1 MKYFNST
8 FIVYDYTC
16 NDYTG
21 KIVQY
26 QELQKVYACYCNNG
40 DYHQMPSIAFE
51 LDKQHIQFDMDP
63 ADYMLMPYIDY
74 DEPVMSKC
82 ILGIDG
88 YKENQI
94 PDSPVLTFGQRF
106 LAKFSMMV
114 VYNRAAGT
122 VKVAIG

>member
-1 MKYFNST
+1 
-8 FIVYDYTC
+8 
-16 NDYTG
+16 
-21 KIVQY
+21 
-26 QELQKVYACYCNNG
+26 
-40 DYHQMPSIAFE
+40 MPSIAFE
-51 LDKQHIQFDMDP
+51 LDKQQVQFDMDP

-88 YKENQI
+88 YKENQM

-122 VKVAIG
+122 VQVAIAEGTPSDDFPAL